1 MQTLKYHRS
10 VLGEGKKRE
19 KKKRNQV
26 KKSKKYI
33 CLENAKKIARAVK
46 IGTPKP

>member
-10 VLGEGKKRE
+10 VLGEDEKRE

-26 KKSKKYI
+26 KKIKY
-33 CLENAKKIARAVK
+33 LTKANE
-46 IGTPKP
+46 GTKRKVYRCKSLF